1 MSFKNSRFVHAFLTF
16 TSLRQTAGRIVLS
29 SLLVV
34 IVCVSVL
41 SVTFYVPT
49 SKETL
54 NRLEHEMEMNTKL
67 LAEQVDSQ
75 LSDKRTILEIL
86 AEDGAEYGEDHE
98 LHLNNINRSQKLH
111 PEFTSLIY
119 SLDPTGKSAFDP
131 TGKEIDVSERSYIKI
146 IQAGQSFVSDP
157 VLSKVDNQIIV
168 VIGAPLMKDGRAFG
182 FYLASYPIGSAVE
195 KLSSFTHGE
204 TGQAIMTTS
213 DGTFIYFSDESY
225 IMNKKI
231 SDLGNPAIEEAFD
244 DAAQN
249 GSTSVRFNQ
258 DGTNQLS
265 YIVKTDLNWLV
276 VTNLEES
283 EFLQPIRAMLTLV
296 LLVGTGMII
305 AALILNILIALKI
318 VYPIRQLTQGIDKM
332 AQGDLTHRIPVK
344 GNNDISIAV
353 QAYNI
358 ASDKMHKLM
367 KDVSGLSGQ
376 LSSSANQ
383 LASGADQG
391 SLAAQNI
398 SEAIVI
404 VAESSDQQTA
414 SVQDGSHAA
423 ENIALQINGIAVH
436 SNDAA
441 KIATEASTLATDGHT
456 AMDELNGK
464 MGEMEHGI
472 SELSGTIQDLSSL
485 SAKIEEVVSGISLI
499 ARQTNILS
507 LNAAIEASRSGEVG
521 RGFAVVADEIRKLA
535 GQSMASAEQ
544 IAGIIGSIQ
553 GEIQRTMQASELTVA
568 QALQGRQAGEAASEL
583 FTRIRSS
590 IEQVADSIHSV
601 SAAADEIASGTGS
614 LVDSIRHIA
623 KSANETAAESQNV
636 SAAAQQQM
644 ASMEEIASSSA
655 ELASMAE
662 RLRTQIAQFKL

>member
-49 SKETL
+49 SKETI

-75 LSDKRTILEIL
+75 LSDKRTILQIL
-86 AEDGAEYGEDHE
+86 AEDGAEYGEEHE
-98 LHLNNINRSQKLH
+98 LHLNNINRSQQLH
-111 PEFTSLIY
+111 PEFTSMIY
-119 SLDPTGKSAFDP
+119 SLDPTGKSAFDL
-131 TGKEIDVSERSYIKI
+131 TGKEIDVSGRSYIKD

-168 VIGAPLMKDGRAFG
+168 VIGAPLMKDGQAFG
-182 FYLASYPIGSAVE
+182 FYLASYPIGSVVE

-204 TGQAIMTTS
+204 TGRAIMTTS
-213 DGTFIYFSDESY
+213 DGTFIYFADESY

-231 SDLGNPAIEEAFD
+231 SDLGNPALEEAFA
-244 DAAQN
+244 DAVQN
-249 GSTSVRFNQ
+249 GATSVSFNQ

-283 EFLQPIRAMLTLV
+283 EFLQPIRAMLMLV

-305 AALILNILIALKI
+305 AALILNVFIALKI
-318 VYPIRQLTQGIDKM
+318 VYPIRQLTQGIDKL

-344 GNNDISIAV
+344 GNNDISTALH
-353 QAYNI
+353 AYNTAI
-358 ASDKMHKLM
+358 ERMRELM
-367 KDVSGLSGQ
+367 QDVSGLSGQ
-376 LSSSANQ
+376 LSSSAHQ

-391 SLAAQNI
+391 SQAAQNI

-436 SNDAA
+436 STDAA
-441 KIATEASTLATDGHT
+441 KIATAASTLATDGHT
-456 AMDELNGK
+456 AMDQLNGK
-464 MGEMEHGI
+464 MSEMEHGI
-472 SELSGTIQDLSSL
+472 SELSGTIQDLSTL

-507 LNAAIEASRSGEVG
+507 LNAAIEASRSGEAG

-590 IEQVADSIHSV
+590 IGQVADSIHSV
-601 SAAADEIASGTGS
+601 SAAADEIASGTDS